1 MEKQIISA
9 RQFTIITLL
18 FSIGTAILIIPASM
32 AQDVKQDAWIAA
44 TIGVALSLLL
54 VKLYITLGQ
63 TTASLSF
70 VEANEKILGK
80 MFGKLTSFG
89 FVLFTALSVAELLYF
104 IGKFMQNEVMPETPT
119 FAFAFL
125 FILIIMYATYLGL
138 EVFAR
143 SAEILFP
150 LFLLIFIVFVICISP
165 QIDIRNIQPVFES
178 PTRSLLF
185 SILLFISVF
194 SFPMVVLLMIFPSAV
209 NVQKSAQK
217 GFYIGTLLGGMVL
230 IIVITLSILVLGAK
244 NTSLQTFPS
253 YNLAQSISIGN
264 FLQRI
269 EIIMTFM
276 WITTIYIRIFIYFY
290 ATVVGLGQL
299 LNLKSYR
306 PLILPLGMI
315 FVALSEIVH
324 PNIVHANIYNKEIW
338 LPFSSVFALFLPV
351 LLLLVAKIRKI
362 KGTNENSKITAETA
376 LSKKDN

>member
-9 RQFTIITLL
+9 RQYTIITLL
-18 FSIGTAILIIPASM
+18 FSIGTAILIIPASI

-44 TIGVALSLLL
+44 TLGVALSLLL
-54 VKLYITLGQ
+54 VKLYITLGK
-63 TTASLSF
+63 TTGSLSY

-80 MFGKLTSFG
+80 IIGKLMSIG
-89 FVLFTALSVAELLYF
+89 FLLFTSLSVAELLYF
-104 IGKFMQNEVMPETPT
+104 VGKFMQTEVMPETPT

-125 FILIIMYATYLGL
+125 FILIIIYATYLGL

-143 SAEILFP
+143 SAELLFP
-150 LFLLIFIVFVICISP
+150 LFLFIFIVFVICISP
-165 QIDIRNIQPVFES
+165 QIEIKNIQPVFES
-178 PTRSLLF
+178 PTSSLLF
-185 SILLFISVF
+185 SILMFISVF
-194 SFPMVVLLMIFPSAV
+194 SFPMVVLLMIFPSSV
-209 NVQKSAQK
+209 NVLKSAQK

-230 IIVITLSILVLGAK
+230 VIVIALSILVLGPK
-244 NTSLQTFPS
+244 DTSLQSYPS

-269 EIIMTFM
+269 EIIMAFM

-306 PLILPLGMI
+306 PLILPLGLI

-338 LPFSSVFALFLPV
+338 LPFSSVFALFLPI
-351 LLLLVAKIRKI
+351 LLLVVAKIRKI
-362 KGTNENSKITAETA
+362 QDKEDKCTE
-376 LSKKDN
+376 